1 DRARHDAPPENKKPP
16 DFGRLRAAVVLAL
29 AARASGTSSR
39 KELAE
44 NDDDERNAHEN
55 ANARRWL
62 CGSQGHT
69 RPITSSRCH
78 TRRASSS
85 ASTSNTTSPTPSA
98 RSGQPSPSCDATNPR
113 PAKTT
118 AERAITSP
126 AICWAARLVFTRAA
140 TIIVMLP
147 VVTRYR
153 SDSTRSA

>member
-1 DRARHDAPPENKKPP
+1 MTHLLKTKKPP
-16 DFGRLRAAVVLAL
+16 DLGRPHAAVVLAL
-29 AARASGTSSR
+29 AARASRTSSR

-85 ASTSNTTSPTPSA
+85 ARTSTKIRPTPSA
-98 RSGQPSPSCDATNPR
+98 TSGQPSPS
-113 PAKTT
+113 
-118 AERAITSP
+118 
-126 AICWAARLVFTRAA
+126 W
-140 TIIVMLP
+140 
-147 VVTRYR
+147 
-153 SDSTRSA
+153 